1 MALVTLRFR
10 TLPIDV
16 ARFCKLLA
24 GRNRLQAKLSAFI
37 SRFLL
42 AKASWALRAQA
53 NKKTHRGTP
62 VQQPFPLNKGRRP
75 KVSAGPSSKKHR
87 THGRRIDSFS
97 VVQIRYSFLCLKK
110 FKLEFFIVSVGAM
123 KSDVHVNWGVVLDY
137 CFPV

>member
-10 TLPIDV
+10 TLPTDV

-24 GRNRLQAKLSAFI
+24 GRNRLQAKLTKQAG
-37 SRFLL
+37 RC
-42 AKASWALRAQA
+42 AQA

-110 FKLEFFIVSVGAM
+110 SQGSVSLRAYPCFCLGLSVCACRAR
-123 KSDVHVNWGVVLDY
+123 VLPGVCV
-137 CFPV
+137 CV